1 MMQRYMSNTFNAVH
15 HLAVTVRSDIYMKC
29 NIYSEKNNDF
39 QKVKSSLKVGES
51 VKSEEAVLLFIVDL
65 LTAAKFTRAYNMYN
79 KDTIC
84 KG

>member
-1 MMQRYMSNTFNAVH
+1 M
-15 HLAVTVRSDIYMKC
+15 
-29 NIYSEKNNDF
+29 
-39 QKVKSSLKVGES
+39 VGES